1 MRFSLFS
8 LSDDNGLFYV
18 EFVPQDVGTYIM
30 DVYILGQKIPESPI
44 FYKVYDSGSV
54 LTVSCVSSL
63 LTNNPQPISDF
74 VVSWKSK
81 PATDH
86 DVFVDF

>member
-1 MRFSLFS
+1 MGVFNERIASAKSVFSS

-54 LTVSCVSSL
+54 LAVTFFKVRRYPGG
-63 LTNNPQPISDF
+63 NFIYR
-74 VVSWKSK
+74 
-81 PATDH
+81 A
-86 DVFVDF
+86 